1 MCALKSSKQSD
12 ESKSGCAAKSVNR
25 SLSVR
30 KLAAEVNIHL
40 ALENTNYTTAQILIF
55 FAQMREYILCKKQD
69 TMVM

>member
-25 SLSVR
+25 SLSGR

-40 ALENTNYTTAQILIF
+40 ALEKHELHNCPNSHLLCSNE
-55 FAQMREYILCKKQD
+55 RVYIVQ
-69 TMVM
+69 